1 MNLRCTF
8 GLLSLFMLPSVFA
21 CGPTPQKVVETI
33 EIHAPVNAVLEVL
46 KHPELM
52 PRWHPMVEKVATTP
66 ALSLSEGAS
75 PEQRRELMLRNGQTL
90 HERLRQPGKP
100 TVVEDSLMAGG
111 NFPMSQYRGVLEVR
125 PSDKG
130 DVVTLVWSARFNN
143 QANLL
148 DAPAGQDNA
157 TAIAAVTAFYLKGL
171 QGLKHYLETSP
182 DQYSYHTPQTKE
194 N

>member
-1 MNLRCTF
+1 MKLRYTLM
-8 GLLSLFMLPSVFA
+8 GLLLLQPSAFA

-33 EIHAPVNAVLEVL
+33 EIHATVNAVVEVL
-46 KHPELM
+46 KNPELM
-52 PRWHPMVEKVATTP
+52 PRWHPMIEKVVMTP

-75 PEQRRELMLRNGQTL
+75 PEQHRELLLRNGQTL
-90 HERLRQPGKP
+90 HERLRQRGKP

-182 DQYSYHTPQTKE
+182 DQYSYHTHQKKE